1 MDLPFKR
8 NINFPSIRAFKS
20 FTVVPQDQDNSC
32 AINRRASPTFEK
44 VDQPQTHQNREK
56 TYLLE
61 LIKFARDIN
70 FDETYFSDGMTE
82 DEIVG
87 SVIKLER
94 KIEECK

>member
-1 MDLPFKR
+1 MEGNKR
-8 NINFPSIRAFKS
+8 GEIVSLWLNKW
-20 FTVVPQDQDNSC
+20 
-32 AINRRASPTFEK
+32 
-44 VDQPQTHQNREK
+44 EK